1 MEISEIK
8 QGLTLST
15 VLQYYGLKPDKNFK
29 LNCPFHDDKTPSM
42 QVYYKTHTAYCFS
55 SKCKTHGKSLDVID
69 FVMHK
74 ENTDKHNA
82 LLKCIELLGAKPPV
96 KRSLEY
102 QDLPME
108 KLEEVFSKMKSNLK
122 QSKTAITY
130 CGQRSLD
137 TNKLEIGY
145 NGRTYK
151 GLFHCIVFPLRD
163 KSNKITSFYGRSTV
177 NETDSKH
184 FYLKESTG
192 LYPRYP
198 NPNTEKLII
207 AESIIDTASLIQ
219 SLESEATENRK
230 VSAAAGRF

>member
-122 QSKTAITY
+122 QSKTAI
-130 CGQRSLD
+130 
-137 TNKLEIGY
+137 
-145 NGRTYK
+145 
-151 GLFHCIVFPLRD
+151 
-163 KSNKITSFYGRSTV
+163 
-177 NETDSKH
+177 
-184 FYLKESTG
+184 
-192 LYPRYP
+192 
-198 NPNTEKLII
+198 
-207 AESIIDTASLIQ
+207 A
-219 SLESEATENRK
+219 
-230 VSAAAGRF
+230 